1 MSRPII
7 ATCFY
12 AESEADESEYFQVHL
27 PPATSAFQ
35 DVYWRAITVGFATS
49 WVQHGDAARHVLIT
63 NAHPPKSVDGF
74 DLAGLFDRFGIEVH
88 IISFDHAVPATLSA
102 SYRGCFFKLDA
113 LQWLARTLEADQ
125 VGYLVD
131 SDCVWLGPASR
142 LEDRIRHFGVS
153 VLDLQLDPYEPIN
166 DITRID
172 AQAIYAQLELPID
185 LGGAAPPHYGG
196 EFYAGTGA
204 ALRDLVQAVEL
215 VHAANLD
222 SHRRGQPALPTEEY
236 VLTAAAQMVGASP
249 RVTYGLA
256 RRLWTDGSY
265 RTVRASDIELDLWHV
280 PSEKTRGLARLFTA
294 FAAGHEILEMHPGRE
309 WRLFLADI
317 LSVTSD
323 SVSPDIVEDPVVT
336 GRRLRKLGR
345 RIATQLRAQHQHNR
359 TTVDRTEAVLHPR
372 DQKCFR

>member
-1 MSRPII
+1 MNRPII

-12 AESEADESEYFQVHL
+12 AESKADESEYFQVHL

-63 NAHPPKSVDGF
+63 NAPPPKSVDGF
-74 DLAGLFDRFGIEVH
+74 DLGGLFDRFGIEVV
-88 IISFDHAVPATLSA
+88 IVSFEHAVPATLSA

-131 SDCVWLGPASR
+131 SDCVWLGPSSR
-142 LEDRIRHFGVS
+142 LESRTHHFGVS

-172 AQAIYAQLELPID
+172 AQAIYAQLDLPID

-196 EFYAGTGA
+196 EFYAGTGT
-204 ALRDLVQAVEL
+204 ALRKLVQTVEL

-222 SHRRGQPALPTEEY
+222 AHRRGLPALPTEEY
-236 VLTAAAQMVGASP
+236 VLTAAAQIVGASP
-249 RVTYGLA
+249 RATYGLV
-256 RRLWTDGSY
+256 RRLWTDDSF
-265 RTVRASDIELDLWHV
+265 RTVRPSDTKLDLWHV
-280 PSEKTRGLARLFTA
+280 PAEKTRGLARLFTA
-294 FAAGHEILEMHPGRE
+294 FATEHEIVEMRAGRE
-309 WRLFLADI
+309 WPLFLADV
-317 LSVTSD
+317 LSVSSAPSD
-323 SVSPDIVEDPVVT
+323 DAVETVQ
-336 GRRLRKLGR
+336 RLRTLGLRFAR
-345 RIATQLRAQHQHNR
+345 RAR
-359 TTVDRTEAVLHPR
+359 
-372 DQKCFR
+372 

>member
-1 MSRPII
+1 MNRPII

-12 AESEADESEYFQVHL
+12 AENQADESEYFQVHL
-27 PPATSAFQ
+27 PPATAAFQ

-49 WVQHGDAARHVLIT
+49 WVQHGDTTRHVLIT

-74 DLAGLFDRFGIEVH
+74 DLAALFDRFGIEVV
-88 IISFDHAVPATLSA
+88 IVSFEHVVPATLSA

-131 SDCVWLGPASR
+131 SDCVWLGPSNR
-142 LEDRIRHFGVS
+142 LESRIRHFGVS

-172 AQAIYAQLELPID
+172 ARAIYAQLDLPID
-185 LGGAAPPHYGG
+185 LGGAPPPHYGG
-196 EFYAGTGA
+196 EFYAGRGT

-222 SHRRGQPALPTEEY
+222 AHVHGLPALPTEEY

-249 RVTYGLA
+249 RVTDGLV
-256 RRLWTDGSY
+256 RRLWTDDTF
-265 RTVRASDIELDLWHV
+265 RTVRSSDIELDLWHV
-280 PSEKTRGLARLFTA
+280 PAEKTRGLARLFTA
-294 FAAGHEILEMHPGRE
+294 FATEHEIPEMLAGRG
-309 WRLFLADI
+309 WPLFLADV
-317 LSVTSD
+317 LSVS
-323 SVSPDIVEDPVVT
+323 SAAPEDPVET
-336 GRRLRKLGR
+336 RRRLRLLGR
-345 RIATQLRAQHQHNR
+345 RFVSR
-359 TTVDRTEAVLHPR
+359 PR
-372 DQKCFR
+372 